1 MNTAVA
7 ASEASSTLL
16 RDLVSVTKPRITSTV
31 VLTAAAG
38 VWLANRTSPELARP
52 WAESL
57 LAVLMVGVLVSGAS
71 ALNCWYE
78 RDTDA
83 LMKRTRN
90 RPIPAGR
97 LGAGAAMAWGLGL
110 CALALGVFLVV
121 FSPLS
126 ALLGFIALVSY
137 VWIYTPMKRL
147 SPDALYVGAFPGA
160 APPLIAWTAITGR
173 MDLAGI
179 ALFAVLFVWQLPHFL
194 AIAYLCREDYAAAG
208 LRVHTVAH
216 GLRSTQRA
224 AIFWAIVQIP
234 VSLLLVVLGAAG
246 WIYAA
251 AALLAG
257 AHYVRAA
264 AKWRPEAETGTA
276 DARRLLFSSV
286 IYLGL
291 VFSALLLDSV
301 VL

>member
-7 ASEASSTLL
+7 ASEASTSVL
-16 RDLVSVTKPRITSTV
+16 RDLVEVTKPRITSTV

-38 VWLANRTSPELARP
+38 VWLANRTFPELARP
-52 WAESL
+52 WLESL
-57 LAVLMVGVLVSGAS
+57 LAVIVVGALVSGAS

-78 RDTDA
+78 RHTDA

-97 LGAGAAMAWGLGL
+97 LSPGLAMAWGFALCGL
-110 CALALGVFLVV
+110 ALALLLVV

-147 SPDALYVGAFPGA
+147 SPDALFVGAFPGA

-173 MDLAGI
+173 MDLVGV

-194 AIAYLCREDYAAAG
+194 AIAFLCREDYAAAG
-208 LRVHTVAH
+208 LRVHPVAL
-216 GLRSTQRA
+216 GERSTRRSA
-224 AIFWAIVQIP
+224 LFWALAQIP
-234 VSLLLVVLGAAG
+234 VSLLLVLLGAAG
-246 WIYAA
+246 WIYAVA
-251 AALLAG
+251 AVGAG
-257 AHYVRAA
+257 AVYARAA
-264 AKWRPEAETGTA
+264 ARWRPEGEEGTA
-276 DARRLLFSSV
+276 QARALMFASV
-286 IYLGL
+286 LYLGS
-291 VFSALLLDSV
+291 VFSALLLDAA
-301 VL
+301 L